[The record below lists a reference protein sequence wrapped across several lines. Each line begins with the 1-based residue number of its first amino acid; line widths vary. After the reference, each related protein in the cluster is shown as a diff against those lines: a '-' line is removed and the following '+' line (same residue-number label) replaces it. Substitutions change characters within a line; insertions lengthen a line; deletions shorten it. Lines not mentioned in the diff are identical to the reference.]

1 MLDQIP
7 AVGKP
12 VAAARHV
19 AEAAEGSVAAGASAL
34 IVFHV
39 EGQSYPSL
47 RVRLLLMRLMLLL
60 TMLLLTFTLTHSELL
75 SQLALLMMEGTAFD
89 VAAECLS
96 SL

>member
-1 MLDQIP
+1 MLDQMI

-39 EGQSYPSL
+39 EGQSYPIL
-47 RVRLLLMRLMLLL
+47 WVRLLLMLLMLLL
-60 TMLLLTFTLTHSELL
+60 KL
-75 SQLALLMMEGTAFD
+75 
-89 VAAECLS
+89 
-96 SL
+96 